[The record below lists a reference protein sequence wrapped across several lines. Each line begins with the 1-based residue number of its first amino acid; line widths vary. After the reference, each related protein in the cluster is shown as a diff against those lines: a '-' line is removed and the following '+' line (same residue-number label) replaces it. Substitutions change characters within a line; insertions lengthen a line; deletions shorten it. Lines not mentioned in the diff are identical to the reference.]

1 MILLIPR
8 VLTAIFYR
16 TRLFLFWSTT
26 RSCGMIQPGTEKG
39 ANTMKPGKLKDTL
52 DQTERGQEKKEI
64 LEAASAALT
73 DGELDKVAGG
83 MKIVVI
89 KAPDFSDLP

>member
-1 MILLIPR
+1 
-8 VLTAIFYR
+8 
-16 TRLFLFWSTT
+16 
-26 RSCGMIQPGTEKG
+26 
-39 ANTMKPGKLKDTL
+39 MKPGKLKDTL

>member
-1 MILLIPR
+1 
-8 VLTAIFYR
+8 
-16 TRLFLFWSTT
+16 
-26 RSCGMIQPGTEKG
+26 
-39 ANTMKPGKLKDTL
+39 MKPGKLKDTL
-52 DQTERGQEKKEI
+52 DQTESGQEKKEI